1 MKRTNLAFAA
11 RLAGV
16 FLLAVCSAD
25 GFAAPQS
32 YDGVATPIVST
43 TIRFGYNGA
52 FRGFISRVARPGAI
66 LRGPVLDMNNR
77 VVEPGDILVQMKTD
91 YWQSQVKEKLASL
104 KSAEAT
110 LKNTQASYLRYKAL
124 SGKNATSEEAFQQ
137 AEADYFAAIGA
148 KEAAE
153 SDIELARVMLECC
166 TFQTP
171 FDAVVDQV
179 YFPSGLCAGEL
190 DIVRIS
196 QLSPMGIKVKMDRS
210 TALGVTMETPISVF
224 PCNSG
229 EPVGVFHCASY
240 LLPDGIMI
248 LVDNVPLPTPADP
261 DQNGKS
267 IPLCRASVVMTYQFS
282 GGDRKSRMMVPMDS
296 IGKDDQGYFVWR
308 GIGQRENQIKGV
320 SPVFPVEKV
329 RIIPDDLKT
338 ELNASIQFRMLKD
351 PGSLKE
357 ADIVLLNPPAGLKD
371 KQQVCV
377 QPPRYRF
384 MPGDPVE
391 VRIGE

>member
-1 MKRTNLAFAA
+1 MKRQRLAFAA
-11 RLAGV
+11 RLVGIV
-16 FLLAVCSAD
+16 LAVCSAD

-32 YDGVATPIVST
+32 YDGVATPLVST
-43 TIRFGYNGA
+43 TIRSGYNGA
-52 FRGFISRVARPGAI
+52 FRGVVCHVARPGAI
-66 LRGPVLDMNNR
+66 LRGPVLDMENR

-91 YWQSQVKEKLASL
+91 YWQSQLKEKLANL
-104 KSAEAT
+104 KSAEAR

-124 SGKNATSEEAFQQ
+124 SGKNATSEEALQQ

-153 SDIELARVMLECC
+153 SDIELARVMLDCC

-179 YFPSGLCAGEL
+179 FFPAGLCAGEL

-196 QLSPMGIKVKMDRS
+196 QLSPMGIKVKMDRP
-210 TALGVTMETPISVF
+210 TALGITMETPISVF

-229 EPVGVFHCASY
+229 EPVGVFHGATY
-240 LLPDGIMI
+240 LLPDGIM
-248 LVDNVPLPTPADP
+248 LQVDNVPLPTPADP
-261 DQNGKS
+261 DRNGKS
-267 IPLCRASVVMTYQFS
+267 IPLCRAATVMSYQFS
-282 GGDRKSRMMVPMDS
+282 GGDRKSEIMVPMDS
-296 IGKDDQGYFVWR
+296 IGKDDQGDFVWR
-308 GIGQRENQIKGV
+308 GIGQQENQVKGV
-320 SPVFPVEKV
+320 SPVFAVEKV
-329 RIIPDDLKT
+329 RITPGDQKT
-338 ELNASIQFRMLKD
+338 ELNASIMYRMLKG

-357 ADIVLLNPPAGLKD
+357 GDIVLLNPPADLKD
-371 KQQVCV
+371 RQQVCV